1 MVDRERRANA
11 GAKMLEIMKSLK
23 ENETTDIDT
32 TPVRPSPAAKGQ
44 DGQHEKIASPRDIAD
59 LESKCQDLERKLQQ
73 MKLENKYRDLQTQIQ
88 KETEMRAA
96 TPRPVEALLQ
106 APLETETRTWT
117 REVPQEFQDG
127 AELRQALRMAASR
140 LRTQGWAVS
149 TKKTYQA
156 QLTCYLDFCAKVN
169 LPGVPAA
176 PEQIILYIAYL
187 VDVKSFK
194 YSTIKNYLN
203 IVKHLHCANDLD
215 DPIHG
220 VWSIQQTLKGAKR
233 ELGDAQG
240 AATPIQPRHLL
251 LIRSSLCLDL
261 KEDLSFW
268 TACLIAFFGLLRP
281 GNFLSQGPICVPDRD
296 LCIQNISPHAK
307 GFLLSLNWTKTLQF
321 REQQLQVTLP
331 DLHGHPLCPAS
342 ALRSLFHLLF
352 IDSLTSDT
360 SPLLQKANGEPLS
373 YSWFLSRLRRVL
385 PGVDITG
392 HSFRRGG
399 ATWAFQQGLQGE
411 LIQELGFWKSNAY
424 LRYLESTTDQ
434 KFEKMY
440 QFGRGLPFSL

>member
-1 MVDRERRANA
+1 MKCYHLMGHALYLSLLRLLCHTCHLLLFIVDGA
-11 GAKMLEIMKSLK
+11 G
-23 ENETTDIDT
+23 
-32 TPVRPSPAAKGQ
+32 
-44 DGQHEKIASPRDIAD
+44 
-59 LESKCQDLERKLQQ
+59 
-73 MKLENKYRDLQTQIQ
+73 
-88 KETEMRAA
+88 
-96 TPRPVEALLQ
+96 LLQ
-106 APLETETRTWT
+106 ALHT
-117 REVPQEFQDG
+117 
-127 AELRQALRMAASR
+127 AASR
-140 LRTQGWAVS
+140 LKSQGWAVS

-169 LPGVPAA
+169 LPGVPAS
-176 PEQIILYIAYL
+176 PEQIILYIAYM

-203 IVKHLHCANDLD
+203 IVKHLHCANDFD

-220 VWSIQQTLKGAKR
+220 VWLIQQTLKGAKR
-233 ELGDAQG
+233 ELGDAQE
-240 AATPIQPRHLL
+240 AATPIQPCHLL
-251 LIRSSLCLDL
+251 LIRSALCLDL

-268 TACLIAFFGLLRP
+268 AACLIAFFGLLRP

-321 REQQLQVTLP
+321 HEHQLQVTLP

-342 ALRSLFHLLF
+342 ALRSLFRLLF
-352 IDSLTSDT
+352 ANPLTSDT
-360 SPLLQKANGEPLS
+360 SPLLQRTYGKPLS
-373 YSWFLSRLRRVL
+373 YSWFLSRLRKIL
-385 PGVDITG
+385 PGEGITG

-424 LRYLESTTDQ
+424 LRYLESNLDQ
-434 KFEKMY
+434 KFANMY
-440 QFGRGLPFSL
+440 QFGRRLPSAFS